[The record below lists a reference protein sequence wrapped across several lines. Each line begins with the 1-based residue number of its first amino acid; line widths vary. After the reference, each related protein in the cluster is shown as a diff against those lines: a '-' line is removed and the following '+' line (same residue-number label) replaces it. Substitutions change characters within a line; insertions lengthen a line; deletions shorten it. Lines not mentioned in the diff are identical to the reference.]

1 MDFSII
7 IPTYN
12 RADELRE
19 TIRSIAKL
27 SVSGDWEL
35 IVVDNKSP
43 DHTRAVVEEE
53 RASFPTALN
62 YLFEAEQGRYA
73 ALNTG
78 IRAARG
84 AIIATTDDDA
94 RVEPDWLARAAAGLD
109 ALGCDYVGGKV
120 LPIWKGTPPPWLP
133 HRPGR
138 HWAVLALQDHGET
151 PVEFGVNGVPWPLG
165 INTATRREAFERTD
179 LFDNRLGRKAGTLR
193 NQAQR
198 EWHLRARAAGLRGFY
213 VPEMVVHHVV
223 EADRLKK
230 SYFRR
235 WYYWHGIS
243 RAILF
248 AKLGVDMD
256 APDDSHL
263 DFSRVPQIAGVPRYM
278 YRTLARHARDLA
290 VSCVRRD
297 AVSAF
302 EHELWLCF
310 FAGIARQRW
319 TERKRII
326 PPPQVRLSRSEP
338 ATNATR
344 TPSPTLLSAPH
355 VRINTR

>member
-1 MDFSII
+1 MVEDGAGSATREADSMDFSII

-27 SVSGDWEL
+27 DVVGDWEL
-35 IVVDNKSP
+35 VVVDNKSP
-43 DHTRAVVEEE
+43 DHTRSVVEQES
-53 RASFPTALN
+53 ASFPARLR
-62 YLFEAEQGRYA
+62 YLFEPEQGRYA

-78 IRAARG
+78 IRAAEGR
-84 AIIATTDDDA
+84 IIATTDDDA
-94 RVEPDWLARAAAGLD
+94 RVEVDWLKTAAAGLER
-109 ALGCDYVGGKV
+109 LGCDYVGGKV
-120 LPIWKGTPPPWLP
+120 RPIWKGARPRWLP
-133 HRPGR
+133 DRPGR
-138 HWAVLALQDHGET
+138 HWAVLALQDHGDQ
-151 PVEFGVNGVPWPLG
+151 PIEFGVNGVPWPLG
-165 INTATRREAFERTD
+165 INTATKRDAFERID

-230 SYFRR
+230 EYFRR

-248 AKLGVDMD
+248 TKLGVDMD
-256 APDDSHL
+256 SPDQSRL
-263 DFSRVPQIAGVPRYM
+263 DYSKIPQIAGVPRYM
-278 YRTLARHARDLA
+278 YRTLAKHGIDLGRARL
-290 VSCVRRD
+290 RGD
-297 AVSAF
+297 AVAAF

-310 FAGIARQRW
+310 FAGILKQRW
-319 TERKRII
+319 ADRKVAI
-326 PPPQVRLSRSEP
+326 PPPQLS
-338 ATNATR
+338 
-344 TPSPTLLSAPH
+344 LS
-355 VRINTR
+355 

>member
-1 MDFSII
+1 MEFSIV

-19 TIRSIAKL
+19 TIRSIAQL
-27 SVSGDWEL
+27 DVAGSWEL
-35 IVVDNKSP
+35 LIVDNRST
-43 DHTRAVVEEE
+43 DHTRTVVETEST
-53 RASFPTALN
+53 SFPAPLH

-78 IRAARG
+78 IRAAQG
-84 AIIATTDDDA
+84 DIIATTDDDA
-94 RVEPDWLARAAAGLD
+94 RVAPDWLTRAANGLE

-120 LPIWKGTPPPWLP
+120 LPLWRGVRPAWLP
-133 HRPGR
+133 HRPGK
-138 HWAVLALQDHGET
+138 HWAVLALQDHGER
-151 PVEFGVNGVPWPLG
+151 PLEFGVNGIPWPLG
-165 INTATRREAFERTD
+165 INTATRREAFGRID

-223 EADRLKK
+223 EAERLKK
-230 SYFRR
+230 QYFRR

-248 AKLGVDMD
+248 TKLGVDMD
-256 APDDSHL
+256 SPDDSRL
-263 DFSRVPQIAGVPRYM
+263 DFSKVPQIAGVPRFM
-278 YRTLARHARDLA
+278 YRTLARHAVNLA
-290 VSCVRRD
+290 SARLRGDSV
-297 AVSAF
+297 AAF

-310 FAGIARQRW
+310 FAGIAKQRW
-319 TERKRII
+319 AERHVAI
-326 PPPQVRLSRSEP
+326 PSRQVNLS
-338 ATNATR
+338 
-344 TPSPTLLSAPH
+344 
-355 VRINTR
+355 

>member
-1 MDFSII
+1 MKFSII

-27 SVSGDWEL
+27 TVDGDWEL

-53 RASFPTALN
+53 GASFPARLQ

-78 IRAARG
+78 IRAAQG
-84 AIIATTDDDA
+84 DIVATTDDDA
-94 RVEPDWLARAAAGLD
+94 RVEPDWLTQAAAGLE
-109 ALGCDYVGGKV
+109 ANGCDYVGGKV
-120 LPIWKGTPPPWLP
+120 LPIWKGTRPAWLP

-138 HWAVLALQDHGET
+138 HWSVLALQDHGER
-151 PVEFGVNGVPWPLG
+151 PREFGVDGLPWPLG

-213 VPEMVVHHVV
+213 VPQMVVHHVV
-223 EADRLKK
+223 EADRMKK
-230 SYFRR
+230 QYFRR

-248 AKLGVDMD
+248 TKLGVDMD
-256 APDDSHL
+256 SPDNSHL
-263 DFSRVPQIAGVPRYM
+263 DFSKVPQIAGVPRFM
-278 YRTLARHARDLA
+278 YRTLLTHAKDLVVARLRGD
-290 VSCVRRD
+290 VVT
-297 AVSAF
+297 AF

-319 TERKRII
+319 AERKVVI
-326 PPPQVRLSRSEP
+326 PSPQVNLS
-338 ATNATR
+338 
-344 TPSPTLLSAPH
+344 
-355 VRINTR
+355 

>member
-27 SVSGDWEL
+27 NVNGAWEL
-35 IVVDNKSP
+35 IVVDNKST
-43 DHTRAVVEEE
+43 DHTRAVVEAE
-53 RASFPTALN
+53 RPAFPAPLR
-62 YLFEAEQGRYA
+62 YLFEGEQGRYA

-78 IRAARG
+78 IRAATG
-84 AIIATTDDDA
+84 KIIATTDDDA
-94 RVEPDWLARAAAGLD
+94 RVEPDWLTHAAAGLD

-120 LPIWKGTPPPWLP
+120 LPIWKGTRPDWLP
-133 HRPGR
+133 HRPGP
-138 HWAVLALQDHGET
+138 HWAVLALQDHG
-151 PVEFGVNGVPWPLG
+151 PRSLEFGVNGIPWPLG

-213 VPEMVVHHVV
+213 VPDMVVHHVV
-223 EADRLKK
+223 EAERMQKQ
-230 SYFRR
+230 YFRR

-256 APDDSHL
+256 APDRSTL
-263 DFSRVPQIAGVPRYM
+263 DFSKVPQVAGVPRYM
-278 YRTLARHARDLA
+278 YRNLLTRVKDLVLARLRG
-290 VSCVRRD
+290 D
-297 AVSAF
+297 AVTAF

-310 FAGIARQRW
+310 FAGVVKQRW
-319 TERKRII
+319 TERHVPI
-326 PPPQVRLSRSEP
+326 PAPQVSLS
-338 ATNATR
+338 
-344 TPSPTLLSAPH
+344 
-355 VRINTR
+355 

>member
-1 MDFSII
+1 MEFSII

-27 SVSGDWEL
+27 NVIGDWEL
-35 IVVDNKSP
+35 IVVDNKST
-43 DHTRAVVEEE
+43 DHTRAVVEDE
-53 RASFPTALN
+53 RPEFPAPLH
-62 YLFEAEQGRYA
+62 YIFEGEQGRYA

-84 AIIATTDDDA
+84 KIIATTDDDA
-94 RVEPDWLARAAAGLD
+94 RVEPDWLTNAAAGLD

-120 LPIWKGTPPPWLP
+120 LPIWKGTRPEWLP
-133 HRPGR
+133 HRPGP
-138 HWAVLALQDHGET
+138 HWAVLALQDHGSRSL
-151 PVEFGVNGVPWPLG
+151 EFGVNGIPWPLG
-165 INTATRREAFERTD
+165 INTATRREAFDRTD

-213 VPEMVVHHVV
+213 VPDMVVHHVV
-223 EADRLKK
+223 EAERMQKQ
-230 SYFRR
+230 YFRR

-256 APDDSHL
+256 APDRSTL
-263 DFSRVPQIAGVPRYM
+263 DFSKVPQIAGVPRYM
-278 YRTLARHARDLA
+278 YRNLLTRLKDLILARLRG
-290 VSCVRRD
+290 D
-297 AVSAF
+297 AVAAF

-310 FAGIARQRW
+310 FAGVVKQRW
-319 TERKRII
+319 TERHVPI
-326 PPPQVRLSRSEP
+326 PAPQVSLS
-338 ATNATR
+338 
-344 TPSPTLLSAPH
+344 
-355 VRINTR
+355 

>member
-1 MDFSII
+1 
-7 IPTYN
+7 
-12 RADELRE
+12 
-19 TIRSIAKL
+19 
-27 SVSGDWEL
+27 
-35 IVVDNKSP
+35 
-43 DHTRAVVEEE
+43 
-53 RASFPTALN
+53 
-62 YLFEAEQGRYA
+62 
-73 ALNTG
+73 
-78 IRAARG
+78 
-84 AIIATTDDDA
+84 
-94 RVEPDWLARAAAGLD
+94 
-109 ALGCDYVGGKV
+109 
-120 LPIWKGTPPPWLP
+120 
-133 HRPGR
+133 
-138 HWAVLALQDHGET
+138 
-151 PVEFGVNGVPWPLG
+151 
-165 INTATRREAFERTD
+165 
-179 LFDNRLGRKAGTLR
+179 
-193 NQAQR
+193 
-198 EWHLRARAAGLRGFY
+198 
-213 VPEMVVHHVV
+213 MVVHHVV

>member
-27 SVSGDWEL
+27 NVDGEWEL
-35 IVVDNKSP
+35 LVVDNKSP
-43 DHTRAVVEEE
+43 DHTRAVVEEQ
-53 RASFPTALN
+53 RSSFPALLR
-62 YLFEAEQGRYA
+62 YLFEPEQGRYA

-84 AIIATTDDDA
+84 KIIATTDDDA
-94 RVEPDWLARAAAGLD
+94 RVEPDWLTQAAAGLD

-120 LPIWKGTPPPWLP
+120 WPIWRGTRPAWLP
-133 HRPGR
+133 DRPGR
-138 HWAVLALQDHGET
+138 HWSVLALQDHGDK
-151 PVEFGVNGVPWPLG
+151 PLEFGVNGLPWPLG
-165 INTATRREAFERTD
+165 INTATRREAFERLE

-213 VPEMVVHHVV
+213 VPQMIVHHVV
-223 EADRLKK
+223 EEERLHKR
-230 SYFRR
+230 YFRR

-248 AKLGVDMD
+248 TKLGLDMD
-256 APDDSHL
+256 APDNSQL
-263 DFSRVPQIAGVPRYM
+263 DFSKIPQVAGVPRYM
-278 YRTLARHARDLA
+278 YRTLATHAKNMIAARLRGDSVA
-290 VSCVRRD
+290 
-297 AVSAF
+297 AF
-302 EHELWLCF
+302 EHELWLWF
-310 FAGIARQRW
+310 FAGIAKQRW
-319 TERKRII
+319 NERKLAI
-326 PPPQVRLSRSEP
+326 PPPQVSLS
-338 ATNATR
+338 
-344 TPSPTLLSAPH
+344 
-355 VRINTR
+355 

>member
-12 RADELRE
+12 RAGELRE

-27 SVSGDWEL
+27 TVAGDWEL
-35 IVVDNKSP
+35 LVVDNKSP
-43 DHTRAVVEEE
+43 DHTRAVVEQESV
-53 RASFPTALN
+53 SFPAPLR
-62 YLFEAEQGRYA
+62 YFYEPEQGRYA

-78 IRAARG
+78 IRAATG
-84 AIIATTDDDA
+84 NIIATTDDDA
-94 RVEPDWLARAAAGLD
+94 RVEPDWLTRAAAGLD

-120 LPIWKGTPPPWLP
+120 LPIWPANAVRPAWLP

-138 HWAVLALQDHGET
+138 HWAVLALQDHGDR
-151 PVEFGVNGVPWPLG
+151 PLEFGVNGLPWPLG

-213 VPEMVVHHVV
+213 VPEMIVHHVI
-223 EADRLKK
+223 EPERLEKQ
-230 SYFRR
+230 YFRR

-248 AKLGVDMD
+248 TKLGVDMD
-256 APDDSHL
+256 APDSSRL
-263 DFSRVPQIAGVPRYM
+263 DFSKVPQIAGVPRYM
-278 YRTLARHARDLA
+278 YRTLAGHVKDLVLARL
-290 VSCVRRD
+290 RGD
-297 AVSAF
+297 AVAAF

-310 FAGIARQRW
+310 FAGIVKQRW
-319 TERKRII
+319 IERRAVI
-326 PPPQVRLSRSEP
+326 PAPQVSLS
-338 ATNATR
+338 
-344 TPSPTLLSAPH
+344 
-355 VRINTR
+355 